1 MVADL
6 DVNENSDI
14 YYQGRY
20 WNDFDVVTRRINE
33 RISGD
38 PTRQWFEHFAK
49 VSERTFERALI
60 LNCGNGW
67 VERELLSSGLI
78 LEAVGIDYSEDLL
91 AQARTAA
98 AEGGLPLTY
107 EKVNVN
113 TAVFPEGEF
122 DLVVN
127 HAAAHHIA
135 AIDRVF
141 RELCRMLPDDG
152 WFVCFDYV
160 GPHRNQYTPEAWE
173 ELWAVNRQ
181 LPASLRQDLR
191 YPHLPTMLA
200 TDPTEAVHSEL
211 ILDTFHRYFTVGE
224 LTPLGGAIAYPLLT
238 HNTRLFDAADPAEQS
253 VWLDRILEADD
264 RFLAGHPDSSL
275 FAYFSGTPDK
285 SVLDQGRPA
294 GGVGGG
300 RGRTRAAGGGERR
313 RVLRAGCTGD
323 GAHRPGRRGVGA
335 RPVVREGRDA
345 AGAGGR
351 ARVRSLVLDDQAAR
365 RRQGNATDQVESRRG
380 RPRAQ
385 GSCGA
390 APIRLEHAQVAQG
403 LVDPVEV
410 RLG

>member
-38 PTRQWFEHFAK
+38 PTRPWFEQFAK
-49 VSERTFERALI
+49 MSERTFERALI

-113 TAVFPEGEF
+113 TAAFPEGEF

-152 WFVCFDYV
+152 WFV
-160 GPHRNQYTPEAWE
+160 
-173 ELWAVNRQ
+173 
-181 LPASLRQDLR
+181 SLRLR
-191 YPHLPTMLA
+191 GTAPEP
-200 TDPTEAVHSEL
+200 VHA
-211 ILDTFHRYFTVGE
+211 RG
-224 LTPLGGAIAYPLLT
+224 LGG
-238 HNTRLFDAADPAEQS
+238 
-253 VWLDRILEADD
+253 VC
-264 RFLAGHPDSSL
+264 
-275 FAYFSGTPDK
+275 
-285 SVLDQGRPA
+285 GR
-294 GGVGGG
+294 
-300 RGRTRAAGGGERR
+300 
-313 RVLRAGCTGD
+313 
-323 GAHRPGRRGVGA
+323 
-335 RPVVREGRDA
+335 
-345 AGAGGR
+345 
-351 ARVRSLVLDDQAAR
+351 
-365 RRQGNATDQVESRRG
+365 
-380 RPRAQ
+380 
-385 GSCGA
+385 
-390 APIRLEHAQVAQG
+390 
-403 LVDPVEV
+403 
-410 RLG
+410 

>member
-1 MVADL
+1 MADL

-14 YYQGRY
+14 YYRGTY
-20 WNDFDVVTRRINE
+20 WNDFDVVIRRINE

-38 PTRQWFEHFAK
+38 PSRPWYEHFAK

-67 VERELLSSGLI
+67 VERDLLSSGLI

-91 AQARTAA
+91 AQARVAA

-113 TAVFPEGEF
+113 TAAFPEGAF

-152 WFVCFDYV
+152 WFVSFDYV

-173 ELWAVNRQ
+173 ELWAVNGQ
-181 LPASLRQDLR
+181 LPATLRQDLR
-191 YPHLPTMLA
+191 YPQLPTMLA
-200 TDPTEAVHSEL
+200 TDPTEAIHSEL

-224 LTPLGGAIAYPLLT
+224 FTPLGGAVAYPLMT
-238 HNTRLFDAADPAEQS
+238 HNTRLFEAADPAEQS
-253 VWLDRILEADD
+253 AGLESILEADD

-285 SVLDQGRPA
+285 SVLTQADRLA
-294 GGVGGG
+294 EWEAEEDD
-300 RGRTRAAGGGERR
+300 RERRAAANGGEYYVR
-313 RVLRAGCTGD
+313 
-323 GAHRPGRRGVGA
+323 GALATALIALDAEEWEHARLSERVGA
-335 RPVVREGRDA
+335 
-345 AGAGGR
+345 
-351 ARVRSLVLDDQAAR
+351 LQ
-365 RRQGNATDQVESRRG
+365 
-380 RPRAQ
+380 
-385 GSCGA
+385 
-390 APIRLEHAQVAQG
+390 AQVAALESG
-403 LVDPVEV
+403 LVYSTIKRLAGAEATRRIRSNRAVAALERRV
-410 RLG
+410 RAARGRSA